1 MFEELKPNKHAKKDR
16 KRVGR
21 GIASGTGKTCG
32 RGHKG
37 QKARSGVSIKGFE
50 GGQMSLV
57 RRLPKRGFTTRFN
70 KDEIAAINL
79 DKLQTALDNKLI
91 KSSDMIDISVLKSLS
106 LVPSKAK
113 YLKLLANG
121 ELKDKIK
128 ITADYASESARKK
141 LEASK
146 STLNLIA

>member
-1 MFEELKPNKHAKKDR
+1 MFQELKPNKHAKKDR

-37 QKARSGVSIKGFE
+37 QKSRSGVAIKGFE

-70 KDEIAAINL
+70 KDEIATINL
-79 DKLQTALDNKLI
+79 GKLQQSIDNKV
-91 KSSDMIDISVLKSLS
+91 IDAKAVIDLTLLKGLS
-106 LVPSKAK
+106 MVPLKCK
-113 YLKLLANG
+113 YLKLLATG
-121 ELKDKIK
+121 ELKDKVTINV
-128 ITADYASESARKK
+128 DYASESARQKM
-141 LEASK
+141 EASK
-146 STLNLIA
+146 SVLQMAS